1 MEHTLKEIATI
12 FSLDEEKLT
21 EFALLPIKRHK
32 DGILNEHG
40 VITTTTFFS
49 DSLINDFKKE
59 TQWK

>member
-1 MEHTLKEIATI
+1 MEHTLNEIATI

-21 EFALLPIKRHK
+21 EFALLPINRHK
-32 DGILNEHG
+32 YGILNEHG